1 MNARLI
7 IDLGNSETRAVL
19 LYDKVKGEPFKSKRF
34 NFSNRFGYVDQGYQ
48 PSVNYTED
56 TSTIFQ
62 VTGKLDGEP
71 VDEFLYSNGE
81 LQEKEHNIAPLRP
94 TSAEKKYNSVTT
106 ILSYEL
112 CLIRATEYLLN
123 EKSDE
128 GITAEDI
135 SWQVTL
141 LLPPGDVELGTPKAI
156 SMIKSIKHI
165 DCLFPEMSFDVKL
178 KKVSV
183 LQEGFCAYI
192 GTVFDRGQKL
202 RTKFKYLLGE
212 TTLVLDIGAGTT
224 DFLVVK
230 DNKII
235 ESTRHSIPR
244 GGNNVLQIVRR
255 KLRMELNGL
264 DLPETVLMEG
274 IMTGKVK
281 DGARLVDITRFI
293 DEAKDEVAK
302 FLVQDTKAYFEEI
315 EYPVRTIGRL
325 ICCGGGAVGIN
336 EGSTTKALSEAV
348 IGYLRKLS
356 PYIELVELPKN
367 SDGEDISPRDLNVLG
382 GSILAEAM

>member
-1 MNARLI
+1 MNVRLI
-7 IDLGNSETRAVL
+7 IDMGNSETRSVI
-19 LYDKVKGEPFKSKRF
+19 LYDKVKGESFKSKRF
-34 NFSNRFGYVDQGYQ
+34 TFSNRFGYVEDGYE
-48 PSVNYTED
+48 PSSNYSEE
-56 TSTIFQ
+56 TSTIFKA
-62 VTGKLDGEP
+62 TGSLDGEP
-71 VDEFLYSNGE
+71 VDAFLYSNGE

-94 TSAEKKYNSVTT
+94 TSAEKKYSSLTT

-112 CLIRATEYLLN
+112 SLIRATEFLLA
-123 EKSDE
+123 EKADE
-128 GITAEDI
+128 GITVDDI

-141 LLPPGDVELGTPKAI
+141 LLPPGDVELGTAKAV
-156 SMIKSIKHI
+156 SLIKSVKHV
-165 DCLFPEMSFDVKL
+165 DSTFPSMSFDVKL
-178 KKVSV
+178 RKVSV

-235 ESTRHSIPR
+235 DNTRHSISR

-255 KLRMELNGL
+255 KLRTELNGL
-264 DLPETVLMEG
+264 ELPETVLVEG
-274 IMTGKVK
+274 IATGKVK
-281 DGARLVDITRFI
+281 DGARLVDITKYI
-293 DEAKDEVAK
+293 EEAKHEVAK

-325 ICCGGGAVGIN
+325 ICCGGGAVGVN
-336 EGSTTKALSEAV
+336 EGAATKALSEAV
-348 IGYLRKLS
+348 IEYLRKLS

-367 SDGEDISPRDLNVLG
+367 ADGSTISPRDLNVLG
-382 GSILAEAM
+382 GSILSEAM